1 MHAYIVFAHPTRRS
15 FTGAVL
21 DAFCRG
27 LEEAGHTFEIGDLYA
42 MGFRSDMTL
51 AEYERE
57 TNVHGNRAHSAL
69 PADVRA
75 EHDKI
80 AHADGL
86 AFVFPVW
93 WSDCPAK
100 MKGWFDRVWVCGY
113 AYDYGLPDETFSYPR
128 LSIARALVLCP
139 GGNTGDAFQQSGV
152 AEACG
157 GSLPT
162 TACNRASVSAIANSS
177 SFPAPKTPTRPAR
190 RESATWRPPIAP
202 EVGSSPRM
210 PGPSPSEQAGQI
222 RSERAGFSLK
232 Q

>member
-27 LEEAGHTFEIGDLYA
+27 LEEAGHTFEVGDLYA
-42 MGFRSDMTL
+42 MGFRSDMSL

-57 TNVHGNRAHSAL
+57 TNVYGNRAHTPL

-80 AHADGL
+80 ARADGL

-100 MKGWFDRVWVCGY
+100 LKGWFDRVWVCGY
-113 AYDYGLPDETFSYPR
+113 AYDCGLPGETLPYPP
-128 LSIARALVLCP
+128 LSISRALVLCP
-139 GGNTGDAFQQSGV
+139 GGNTGVAFQESGV
-152 AEACG
+152 AEGIRRIFANDRLQPG
-157 GSLPT
+157 VGIEHRDFVLLPGT
-162 TACNRASVSAIANSS
+162 EDPHTAVQSRASNLVTAHRLGMNFLA
-177 SFPAPKTPTRPAR
+177 A
-190 RESATWRPPIAP
+190 E
-202 EVGSSPRM
+202 
-210 PGPSPSEQAGQI
+210 PSG
-222 RSERAGFSLK
+222 
-232 Q
+232 

>member
-80 AHADGL
+80 ARADGL

-139 GGNTGDAFQQSGV
+139 GGNTGDALQQSGV
-152 AEACG
+152 AEGMRRIFANDRLQPGVGVGDCEFVV
-157 GSLPT
+157 LPGT
-162 TACNRASVSAIANSS
+162 EDPNTARQ
-177 SFPAPKTPTRPAR
+177 AR
-190 RESATWRPPIAP
+190 ERNLATAH
-202 EVGSSPRM
+202 
-210 PGPSPSEQAGQI
+210 
-222 RSERAGFSLK
+222 RAGSRFFSEDARSVPK
-232 Q
+232 